1 MLTFLHLRKIYSRR
15 SFVSIISRARMDG
28 RGPWQHRDEVARTL
42 AQRSNTFLYKWT
54 LWQRRKTE
62 QSVKSSQDTA
72 CNKMGQSE
80 WLVIDQH
87 IHLPRPIFTF
97 LCCRVIWIICMARA
111 SQHCLSCLVQTD
123 ARENTGSDD
132 QSGMCLFNSYHLTQI
147 HKYTNTQI
155 QISQTTR
162 AGGMWLFNSYQ
173 QKYIFIQE
181 DINIWK
187 FLVEGVN
194 FYQHC
199 REIFVS

>member
-1 MLTFLHLRKIYSRR
+1 M
-15 SFVSIISRARMDG
+15 VGAPDSIEM
-28 RGPWQHRDEVARTL
+28 
-42 AQRSNTFLYKWT
+42 KWHVHSHSGAI
-54 LWQRRKTE
+54 LFCGHWQRRKTE

-97 LCCRVIWIICMARA
+97 SCCRVIWIICMARA
-111 SQHCLSCLVQTD
+111 AQHCLSCLVQTD

-155 QISQTTR
+155 H
-162 AGGMWLFNSYQ
+162 
-173 QKYIFIQE
+173 KYTNTNKSDDQSGRDVTIQLLSTAT
-181 DINIWK
+181 NTFSFRK
-187 FLVEGVN
+187 T
-194 FYQHC
+194 
-199 REIFVS
+199 